1 MDLCWFWLNWHIL
14 GPKCQLTILVSNLFS
29 KLTHNARAD
38 VFGTQLEARASNFV
52 NWYIVAEI
60 G

>member
-1 MDLCWFWLNWHIL
+1 
-14 GPKCQLTILVSNLFS
+14 
-29 KLTHNARAD
+29 LTHNAGAD
-38 VFGTQLEARASNFV
+38 IFGTQLEARASNFV